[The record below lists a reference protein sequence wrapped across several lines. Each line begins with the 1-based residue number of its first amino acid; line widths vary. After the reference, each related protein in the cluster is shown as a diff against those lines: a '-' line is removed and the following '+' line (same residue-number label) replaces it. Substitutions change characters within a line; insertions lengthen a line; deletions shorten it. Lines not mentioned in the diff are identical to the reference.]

1 MIKPAEWEQANGM
14 EGLGMFSALCLIVV
28 AIVLGIL
35 ILLLPVFVFQ
45 ISNSS
50 LRTEAL
56 LKKAVAELEKINA
69 HLTPPVPPQE

>member
-1 MIKPAEWEQANGM
+1 M
-14 EGLGMFSALCLIVV
+14 EGLGMFGAVCVAFVLIVLAV
-28 AIVLGIL
+28 L

-50 LRTEAL
+50 ARSEAL

-69 HLTPPVPPQE
+69 HLTPPPQE

>member
-1 MIKPAEWEQANGM
+1 M
-14 EGLGMFSALCLIVV
+14 EGLGMFSALCIIVV
-28 AIVLGIL
+28 VIVLGIL

-50 LRTEAL
+50 TRSEAL

-69 HLTPPVPPQE
+69 HLTPPPPPEE

>member
-1 MIKPAEWEQANGM
+1 M
-14 EGLGMFSALCLIVV
+14 EGFGMFSALCLIVV
-28 AIVLGIL
+28 AIVLGVL

-50 LRTEAL
+50 SRIEAL

-69 HLTPPVPPQE
+69 HIAPPPPPQE

>member
-1 MIKPAEWEQANGM
+1 M
-14 EGLGMFSALCLIVV
+14 EGLGMFGALCLIVV
-28 AIVLGIL
+28 VIVLAVL

-50 LRTEAL
+50 LRSEAL

-69 HLTPPVPPQE
+69 HLTPPPPQE

>member
-1 MIKPAEWEQANGM
+1 M
-14 EGLGMFSALCLIVV
+14 EGLGMFGAVCLIVA

-50 LRTEAL
+50 QRSEEL
-56 LKKAVAELEKINA
+56 LKKAIAELEKSTYELRKIND
-69 HLTPPVPPQE
+69 HLTPPPPQE

>member
-1 MIKPAEWEQANGM
+1 
-14 EGLGMFSALCLIVV
+14 MFSALCLIAV

-35 ILLLPVFVFQ
+35 IILLPVFVFQ

-69 HLTPPVPPQE
+69 HLTPPVPPQG